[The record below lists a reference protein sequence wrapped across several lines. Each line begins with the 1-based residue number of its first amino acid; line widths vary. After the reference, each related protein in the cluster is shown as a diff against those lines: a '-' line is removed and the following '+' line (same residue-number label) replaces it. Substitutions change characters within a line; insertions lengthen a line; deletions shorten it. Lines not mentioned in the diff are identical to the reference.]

1 MVVIDAYA
9 ITRNLDERLLSISF
23 PDRDVATALSVARD
37 AARDEPSRSFSFHQE
52 MLKDLS
58 KKAFR
63 PVIGGDVLPL
73 DWNGRVRVEPSI
85 VVNDGYLL
93 AHVYGREPTHWR
105 VFVQCQNG
113 KYEWLE
119 TCTTKAAADTLVD
132 RLAVIDVYSKEK
144 EHERVAAFVRT
155 HEKQPRY
162 DKDSLAAKPAVADN
176 TVQEQQQQQDVA
188 LPSITVSEKIW
199 LDLPYKQK
207 EAAKHAAGNL
217 ADGNCAISWD
227 KEEKRWYARPGADLE
242 KIKQWLPS
250 HEAKPTHLATKKTW
264 LAVTFEQCHAI
275 K

>member
-1 MVVIDAYA
+1 
-9 ITRNLDERLLSISF
+9 
-23 PDRDVATALSVARD
+23 
-37 AARDEPSRSFSFHQE
+37 
-52 MLKDLS
+52 MLRACS
-58 KKAFR
+58 EKAFGLIEYPIR
-63 PVIGGDVLPL
+63 EVLPV
-73 DWNGRVRVEPSI
+73 DWNGRVRVVPSI

-188 LPSITVSEKIW
+188 LPSITVSEKYGSIYRISRKRQRNTPQVI
-199 LDLPYKQK
+199 LLMGIALFLGTKRKSVGMQ
-207 EAAKHAAGNL
+207 GLVLTLRRSNNGCL
-217 ADGNCAISWD
+217 AM
-227 KEEKRWYARPGADLE
+227 K
-242 KIKQWLPS
+242 PS
-250 HEAKPTHLATKKTW
+250 
-264 LAVTFEQCHAI
+264 QQI
-275 K
+275 